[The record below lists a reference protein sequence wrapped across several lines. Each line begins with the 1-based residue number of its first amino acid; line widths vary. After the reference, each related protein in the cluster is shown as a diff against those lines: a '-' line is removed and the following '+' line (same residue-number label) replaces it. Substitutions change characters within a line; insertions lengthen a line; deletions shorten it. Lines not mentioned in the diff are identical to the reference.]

1 MPILKLLLDITLMII
16 ISKIKKVVW
25 KNLNSKFLILSILL
39 FLNSLLEV
47 IGIGMII
54 PIYNLTVNFE
64 DFSKDLSSSYPF
76 LSFLLVHEKNSILI
90 SLFTTFLCLI
100 ILKYIVYIFS
110 NKFAINLT
118 ADLKSKITSKIF
130 KYYTTQPYIFF
141 KNRSSSIIIRDL
153 LKEVT
158 EFCDRFILGWINFY
172 LEAFVVFF
180 VLIFL
185 MYMESIIV
193 LYFFVYVSICSFLFY
208 FLIRKKIKRAGNLR
222 NEIDEK
228 KFSILQNFIKNVK
241 SIKIKNK
248 ESFFS
253 NLFEQY
259 IFKFEKTF
267 AQFNFVQI
275 LSKPFLEFVGLS
287 FIIVWTIIELY
298 LNTSLVDLFL
308 SLSLLILVCIRILPS
323 INKMIFNLGQI
334 KFASP
339 SKKIIFNE
347 LVNIE
352 KSKINIDAKKMI
364 NFKNSLELQNIHFG
378 YLDKNF
384 ILNNINFKISR
395 GEKICVIGPS
405 GSGKTTFIEILAGL
419 LKPIKG
425 KIQID
430 KVHEFNFEKNIMN
443 MMYVPQDLLL
453 IDGTIAQNISLSYDD
468 IDKEKLENS
477 IKLSGLKDFIGSQKN
492 KENTDVGELGNK
504 LSGGQKQRIGLAR
517 CFYDDSDVIIFDE
530 SLNAVDESMKK
541 NLVKNIFNYFKS
553 KTVIFVLHDKS
564 FIDYFDRVIE
574 INKSNLKEI
583 NLVDE

>member
-1 MPILKLLLDITLMII
+1 MVI

-25 KNLNSKFLILSILL
+25 KNLNSKFLVLFVLL

-64 DFSKDLSSSYPF
+64 NFSNDLSSSYPF
-76 LSFLLVHEKNSILI
+76 FNFLLDYEKNSILI
-90 SLFTTFLCLI
+90 LLFSTFLCLI
-100 ILKYIVYIFS
+100 ILKYVVYIFS
-110 NKFAINLT
+110 NRFAINLT
-118 ADLKSKITSKIF
+118 ADLKVKITSKIF

-141 KNRSSSIIIRDL
+141 KNKSSSIIIRDL

-185 MYMESIIV
+185 IYMESIIV

-208 FLIRKKIKRAGNLR
+208 FFIRKKIKRAGILR

-253 NLFEQY
+253 NLFEKY
-259 IFKFEKTF
+259 ILKFEKTF
-267 AQFNFVQI
+267 AQFNFVQT
-275 LSKPFLEFVGLS
+275 LSKPFLEFIGLS

-298 LNTSLVDLFL
+298 FNTSLVDLFL

-339 SKKIIFNE
+339 SKKIIYNE
-347 LVNIE
+347 LANIE
-352 KSKINIDAKKMI
+352 KSEINIDTKKII
-364 NFKNSLELQNIHFG
+364 NFENSLKLQNIYFG
-378 YLDKNF
+378 YSDKNL
-384 ILNNINFKISR
+384 ILNNINFEIIR
-395 GEKICVIGPS
+395 GEKICIIGPS
-405 GSGKTTFIEILAGL
+405 GSGKTTFVEILAGL

-453 IDGTIAQNISLSYDD
+453 IDGTIAQNIALSYDD
-468 IDKEKLENS
+468 LDKKKLENS
-477 IKLSGLKDFIGSQKN
+477 INLSGLKDFIESLKN

-517 CFYDDSDVIIFDE
+517 CFYDDSDIIIFDE
-530 SLNAVDESMKK
+530 SLNAVDENMKK
-541 NLVKNIFNYFKS
+541 NLVNNIFNYFKN
-553 KTVIFVLHDKS
+553 KTIIFVLHDKS

-574 INKSNLKEI
+574 INKSSLNEI
-583 NLVDE
+583 SLVDE

>member
-1 MPILKLLLDITLMII
+1 MNI

-25 KNLNSKFLILSILL
+25 KNLNSKFLILFILL

-76 LSFLLVHEKNSILI
+76 FSFLLVHEKNSILI

-253 NLFEQY
+253 NLFEKY

-339 SKKIIFNE
+339 SKKIIYNE

-352 KSKINIDAKKMI
+352 KSKINIDTKKMI
-364 NFKNSLELQNIHFG
+364 NFTNSLELQNIYFG

-395 GEKICVIGPS
+395 GEKICIIGPS
-405 GSGKTTFIEILAGL
+405 GSGKTTFVEILAGL

-430 KVHEFNFEKNIMN
+430 KAYEFNFEKNIMN

-453 IDGTIAQNISLSYDD
+453 IDGNIAQNISLSYDD
-468 IDKEKLENS
+468 IDEEKLENS

-492 KENTDVGELGNK
+492 KENTSVGELGNK

-517 CFYDDSDVIIFDE
+517 CFYDDSDIIIFDE

-574 INKSNLKEI
+574 IDKSNLKEI
-583 NLVDE
+583 NLADE